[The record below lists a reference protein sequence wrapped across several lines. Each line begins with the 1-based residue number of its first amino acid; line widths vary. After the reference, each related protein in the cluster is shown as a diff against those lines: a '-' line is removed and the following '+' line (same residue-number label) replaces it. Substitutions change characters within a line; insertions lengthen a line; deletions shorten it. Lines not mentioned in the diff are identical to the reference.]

1 MQPVITLTLNPTID
15 KSTQVDTVASEIK
28 LRCDPPVFHPG
39 GGGINVSRAIHR
51 LGGDSTA
58 LYTSGGASGEMLQNL
73 LDDEGLTTQPIPIAQ
88 LTRENLTVFETSSEL
103 QYRFGMPGPELSES
117 EWRRCIERVLT
128 SSADY
133 VVASGSLPPGV
144 PDTFYAA
151 ISQQASENGSRV
163 VIDTSGAALRACR
176 EARAYLMKPNLRELQ
191 QLAGRD
197 FTDEADIVRMARE
210 LITQGMAEVL
220 VISMG
225 AQGATLVTADDAVQ
239 MRPPVVPIKSKV
251 GAGDSMVGGIV
262 RSLAAGDTLRDA
274 VRHGIAAGTA
284 AVMTPGTELCRKED
298 AARLFERISLVS

>member
-1 MQPVITLTLNPTID
+1 MQHIVTLTLNPTVD

-28 LRCDPPVFHPG
+28 LRCDPPAFHPG

-51 LGGDSTA
+51 LGGESTA
-58 LYTSGGASGEMLQNL
+58 LYTCGGATGQMLQTL
-73 LDDEGLTTQPIPIAQ
+73 LDDEGIRTQPVPIDN
-88 LTRENLTVFETSSEL
+88 LTRENLTVFETRSEL
-103 QYRFGMPGPELSES
+103 QYRFGMPGPEVSES
-117 EWRRCIERVLT
+117 EWRRCIEEVLHT
-128 SSADY
+128 GAAY

-144 PDTFYAA
+144 PDTFYATL
-151 ISQQASENGSRV
+151 SQQASANGSRV

-176 EARAYLMKPNLRELQ
+176 EASAYLMKPNLRELQ

-197 FTDEADIVRMARE
+197 FTDEDDIVQMARG
-210 LITQGMAEVL
+210 LITEGMAEVL

-284 AVMTPGTELCRKED
+284 AVMTPGTELCRKAD
-298 AARLFERISLVS
+298 ADRLFERIRLVG